1 MIEKKLSE
9 SVNSELN
16 VSRNKVKEKYGLT
29 VSNAVQLISKK
40 ISECPDGGTY
50 LEAGVFNGSM
60 LINIAQFLK
69 NKNKK
74 FNLIGVDTFEGFPLD
89 TIGHKY
95 DDPEY
100 FNVLLDKNLITS
112 DHYTKAIERTSQ
124 LKEKEHLEKSYFK
137 EIANLFQI
145 VEDFDNIKL
154 IKTSFNNINS
164 DEIGKVDV
172 LFIDCDLY
180 QSYLDVLNKLYSKVK
195 IGGVVVFDEYY
206 SLKYPGALVA
216 VVEFFETK
224 KGYFEKYIT
233 EEGFERVCFIKN

>member
-74 FNLIGVDTFEGFPLD
+74 FNLIGVDTFEGF
-89 TIGHKY
+89 
-95 DDPEY
+95 
-100 FNVLLDKNLITS
+100 
-112 DHYTKAIERTSQ
+112 
-124 LKEKEHLEKSYFK
+124 
-137 EIANLFQI
+137 
-145 VEDFDNIKL
+145 
-154 IKTSFNNINS
+154 
-164 DEIGKVDV
+164 
-172 LFIDCDLY
+172 
-180 QSYLDVLNKLYSKVK
+180 
-195 IGGVVVFDEYY
+195 
-206 SLKYPGALVA
+206 
-216 VVEFFETK
+216 
-224 KGYFEKYIT
+224 
-233 EEGFERVCFIKN
+233 ERVCFIKN